1 MIKRF
6 IMMMLLGALI
16 LTGCTKAG
24 ENAEKEPL
32 KEKGTEAAIEKD
44 EGIIFYTSL
53 EEAKAAA
60 AGEKKFLFFK
70 TKEKPIMIDLYTD
83 WCGWCKEL
91 DKNTFSDPTVA
102 AYVHKH
108 VIPLKIHAD
117 KEPYLS
123 KKFKVASYPT
133 ILFIDKDENEID
145 RLSSYYGPED
155 YLVKLKKFFDEG
167 KTYGNMKSIYE
178 KSPDVDNAGDYLYSL
193 HERGMYDETLD
204 VADYILKSAPADTNA
219 VSIKFQ
225 VLFGKQEFNN
235 EEFKNEFLSLSKTIE
250 EELDTR
256 YASFEIS
263 YYLIIS
269 SFYYAEKDFSNTLL
283 YTDKLL
289 SSGEVSDNPGLT
301 ARIRL
306 LKVNSLIRSGD
317 LDELKE
323 FAEDLGEKEVAENF
337 IPWVK
342 KLKDPDMLIRFG
354 KFEEAVG
361 SILSQINVLWSQGKD
376 IETGSTDLN
385 IPNDPVSGKKLVYRC
400 KLNEQKRPEEFII
413 RTPSPEKYNT
423 KGLSFDIKT
432 GKLVI
437 ELK

>member
-1 MIKRF
+1 
-6 IMMMLLGALI
+6 MLLGALI
-16 LTGCTKAG
+16 LTGCAKAG
-24 ENAEKEPL
+24 ENAEKDPL
-32 KEKGTEAAIEKD
+32 KEKGTEAAIEKN

-60 AGEKKFLFFK
+60 GGEKKFLFFK

-83 WCGWCKEL
+83 SCGWCKEL

-108 VIPLKIHAD
+108 VIPLKIPAD
-117 KEPYLS
+117 KDPYFS
-123 KKFKVASYPT
+123 KKFEVKYYPT

-145 RLSSYYGPED
+145 RLSRYYGPEE
-155 YLVKLKKFFDEG
+155 YLDKLKTFFDDG

-178 KSPDVDNAGDYLYSL
+178 NSPDVDNAGDYLYSL

-204 VADYILKSAPADTNA
+204 VANFILKSAPSDTNA
-219 VSIKFQ
+219 VSVKFQ

-235 EEFKNEFLSLSKTIE
+235 EELKNEFLSLAKMIE

-256 YASFEIS
+256 YASFKIS
-263 YYLIIS
+263 YCLIIS
-269 SFYYAEKDFSNTLL
+269 SFYYSEKDFSNTLI

-289 SSGEVSDNPGLT
+289 SSEEIIENPRLLP
-301 ARIRL
+301 RVRL
-306 LKVNSLIRSGD
+306 LKVNSLIRNGD

-361 SILSQINVLWSQGKD
+361 NILSQINILWSQGKD